1 MLPFNWAV
9 PQDNVDHGSYCSA
22 GPAIHRSTQPTC
34 RYGPVTPHM
43 PFRRSQALA
52 IRPPPGG
59 RSQKAEMSP
68 VATDAPGA
76 KGEKDLKA
84 AKLAE
89 EPAAD
94 SSEAGSS
101 APVEGAALATPEME
115 ASSARAP
122 GDHPAP
128 QAPAPDAAHSKEV
141 AAQPTEGTAQPDDS
155 LTFYA
160 STSSS
165 PLQKAPDH
173 SGAAEAVLHG
183 KGNRAKAVGE
193 PDGKVEL
200 LQAVRKHTKEEV
212 GLKVNLLGFTNPPDE
227 TQLMTCVSNELHQ
240 AAARAGMDKK
250 GQQSSNPGARP
261 EGGQGDARDGGPQ
274 WSPPGKRRSR
284 RNAGGVLE
292 GVQGMRGRQGPGTK
306 HGGIPAGDVA
316 SVSDGGGWI
325 TVRHRG
331 RKGRARGN

>member
-1 MLPFNWAV
+1 
-9 PQDNVDHGSYCSA
+9 
-22 GPAIHRSTQPTC
+22 
-34 RYGPVTPHM
+34 M

-59 RSQKAEMSP
+59 RSQKAEMLP
-68 VATDAPGA
+68 VATDASAA

-89 EPAAD
+89 GPAAD
-94 SSEAGSS
+94 SSQAGSL
-101 APVEGAALATPEME
+101 APVEAAALEAPEME
-115 ASSARAP
+115 ASSACAP
-122 GDHPAP
+122 CDHPAP
-128 QAPAPDAAHSKEV
+128 QAPAQDAAQSKEV

-165 PLQKAPDH
+165 SLQNAPDH
-173 SGAAEAVLHG
+173 SGAAEAVPHG

-193 PDGKVEL
+193 PHEKVEL
-200 LQAVRKHTKEEV
+200 LQAVRKHTNEEV

-240 AAARAGMDKK
+240 TAARAGMDKQ
-250 GQQSSNPGARP
+250 GEQPSNPGARP
-261 EGGQGDARDGGPQ
+261 EGGPGDARDGGPQ
-274 WSPPGKRRSR
+274 WSPPGERRSR
-284 RNAGGVLE
+284 RNAGGVLK
-292 GVQGMRGRQGPGTK
+292 GRQGMQGRQGPGTK

-316 SVSDGGGWI
+316 SVSDGGGWK
-325 TVRHRG
+325 TVRRRG
-331 RKGRARGN
+331 RKGRARGD